1 MGKLNNTILKFMS
14 EHLVECRK
22 RKGNRYRMLI
32 VADNGNN
39 AKQIA
44 IWLKPIYGAISI
56 ADDSGNDNDV
66 SLVFDTSPE
75 RDEAVRS
82 VNAELVAYGKSHPD
96 AYVVPVN
103 DSPSSGTGGGGGN
116 GGNLT
121 DPDEPEKEKTD
132 WTTYIII
139 GAAALAIIILLW
151 PKRKK

>member
-1 MGKLNNTILKFMS
+1 
-14 EHLVECRK
+14 
-22 RKGNRYRMLI
+22 MLI
-32 VADNGNN
+32 VANSGSN

-44 IWLKPIYGAISI
+44 VWLKPIFGAIKI

-66 SLVFDTSPE
+66 SLVFDTSSE
-75 RDEAVRS
+75 RDSAVRQ
-82 VNAELVAYGKSHPD
+82 VNEELVQYGKSHPD

-116 GGNLT
+116 GGGLP

-139 GAAALAIIILLW
+139 GAAALAIILLVW